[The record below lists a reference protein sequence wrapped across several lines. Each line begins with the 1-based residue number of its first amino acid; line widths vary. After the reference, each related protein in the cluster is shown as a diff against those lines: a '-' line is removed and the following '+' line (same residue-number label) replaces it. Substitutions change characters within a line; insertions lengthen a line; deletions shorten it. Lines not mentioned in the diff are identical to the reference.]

1 MKLYRVVLLLMK
13 INTFLME
20 GTTMLDISLAAT
32 PHNSFYSRWP
42 GYHSVRGVI
51 IIIRSKQGRYLHTST
66 TQRFL
71 RSWIV
76 QYSYI
81 GAVNIINDN
90 YITLVT
96 VVVMSMYKCIFTQT
110 HSSQLCLLSTF
121 TCTLSTHTNKHSGW
135 QICRYRVSQKKWY
148 FVEKRP

>member
-51 IIIRSKQGRYLHTST
+51 IIIRSKQRRYLHL
-66 TQRFL
+66 QRRGFSGAVL
-71 RSWIV
+71 IV

-81 GAVNIINDN
+81 GAVDIINDN

-110 HSSQLCLLSTF
+110 HSSKLCLLSTF

-135 QICRYRVSQKKWY
+135 QICRQLMIV
-148 FVEKRP
+148 VTNAGNI

>member
-51 IIIRSKQGRYLHTST
+51 IIIR
-66 TQRFL
+66 
-71 RSWIV
+71 
-76 QYSYI
+76 I
-81 GAVNIINDN
+81 GASNVDI
-90 YITLVT
+90 YIYNVE
-96 VVVMSMYKCIFTQT
+96 
-110 HSSQLCLLSTF
+110 
-121 TCTLSTHTNKHSGW
+121 
-135 QICRYRVSQKKWY
+135 VSQELI
-148 FVEKRP
+148 V